1 MIRILANIVKM
12 KEMVKDFFIKLF
24 ESYSGVGSTS
34 ACESA
39 SESASGSQPFA
50 SGCGL
55 TSWELDDI
63 DDVPIEYSFSQFS
76 NKVAVT

>member
-39 SESASGSQPFA
+39 SASQPFA